1 MAARAR
7 NAVVG
12 MTNVGASVLGV
23 ALAAV
28 AAAFV
33 LGGAIYRTDCI
44 SDSGTHTSS
53 WGLEGIHP
61 LPLEPRREPL
71 RAHTLTRY
79 VLGQVG
85 LIGRVDQ

>member
-1 MAARAR
+1 
-7 NAVVG
+7 

-53 WGLEGIHP
+53 WGLEGYIP
-61 LPLEPRREPL
+61 YLWSPGDNRCG
-71 RAHTLTRY
+71 HTR
-79 VLGQVG
+79 
-85 LIGRVDQ
+85 